1 MCTKLEIYA
10 QSGMENEYY
19 LEDNLRCEATFA
31 TLQRSNNATLFW
43 HYKNVWQNVN
53 DTITHGSGTITFD
66 KGYWTFDMIQDKL
79 RDNKIVLKFNAHDNT
94 CKIYSK
100 EQLNLKS
107 FGLLLG
113 FPLSCVVSAKAW
125 KTSPK
130 AVDINLGLRYVTL
143 SCDSVNSAKN
153 FDRQG
158 RRSQT
163 LFTFP
168 VLPNQNLSS
177 AVLYF
182 GNIGSTTPMN
192 NGLFSSFKFT
202 IDSNTGDDIGVDI
215 YFEIRIKE

>member
-1 MCTKLEIYA
+1 
-10 QSGMENEYY
+10 
-19 LEDNLRCEATFA
+19 
-31 TLQRSNNATLFW
+31 
-43 HYKNVWQNVN
+43 
-53 DTITHGSGTITFD
+53 
-66 KGYWTFDMIQDKL
+66 MIQDKL

-94 CKIYSK
+94 CKIYSDK
-100 EQLNLKS
+100 TLNLKK

-113 FPLSCVVSAKAW
+113 FSLSYTVLPKVW
-125 KTSPK
+125 KTSLN

-143 SCDSVNSAKN
+143 NCDSINSAKN

-182 GNIGSTTPMN
+182 SNIGSTTPMN
-192 NGLFSSFKFT
+192 NGLFNSLTFT
-202 IDSNTGDDIGVDI
+202 IDSNTDDHDVGVVI
-215 YFEIRIKE
+215 YFEVIIKE